1 MTKTTTVMANVK
13 RAIIEKEAGKNG
25 KIFTA
30 SFIKKDGTKRVMT
43 CRLGVKKHLV
53 GTGPSTTAH
62 IDKYMTVYDVNV
74 PDPKRA
80 YRNLN
85 LETVYSIKGAGQT
98 IEFK

>member
-1 MTKTTTVMANVK
+1 MTNVMVDIK
-13 RAIIEKEAGKNG
+13 RQIILKEAGKNG

-30 SFIKKDGTKRVMT
+30 SFIKKDGSNRVMT
-43 CRLGVKKHLV
+43 CRLGVTKHLV
-53 GTGPSTTAH
+53 GNGPSTTAH

-74 PDPKRA
+74 PEERS

-85 LETVYSIKGAGQT
+85 LETVYSIKGAGKT